1 MRPTPYVASLR
12 VYEPLSAFEPADQ
25 LRWDAIP
32 LTSYTGKEE
41 ELRALRRTIITE
53 PPALRSDGA
62 HIIEHDGKKYV
73 APWST
78 ARRCWAAL
86 EDFKSTLPQN
96 VTRFFIPPTVEE
108 ALAINSEFVEDKV
121 PHIISETWV
130 IPPRWFALFDP
141 QERMRGENPDGKFT
155 IMRTE
160 IANAKKRCEFAHQ
173 SVVSAFGVG
182 PIEAEIADLLNWL
195 NIFHPQS
202 ILECDYGG
210 LATYLEQTLIENG
223 ESDLEADT
231 SIEDVLLS
239 LSGLAAGD
247 GAIAGQGYERLVTRW
262 RRVAAIEQAM

>member
-25 LRWDAIP
+25 LRWNAIP
-32 LTSYTGKEE
+32 LTSYTGREE
-41 ELRALRRTIITE
+41 ELRAIRRTIITE

-62 HIIEHDGKKYV
+62 HVIEHDGKKYI

-78 ARRCWAAL
+78 AKRCWAAL
-86 EDFKSTLPQN
+86 EDFKSALPLN
-96 VTRFFIPPTVEE
+96 VTPFFIPPATEE

-141 QERMRGENPDGKFT
+141 EERMRGKNPDGKFT

-160 IANAKKRCEFAHQ
+160 ISSAKKRCELAHQ
-173 SVVSAFGVG
+173 SVVNAFGVG

-195 NIFHPQS
+195 NIFHPLS
-202 ILECDYGG
+202 LVECDYGG
-210 LATYLEQTLIENG
+210 LANYLDKTLRDNG
-223 ESDLEADT
+223 DPGLEADT
-231 SIEDVLLS
+231 SIEDVQLS
-239 LSGLAAGD
+239 LSGLAIGD
-247 GAIAGQGYERLVTRW
+247 GVQAGKGYERLVSRW
-262 RRVAAIEQAM
+262 RRVAALEQAM